1 MREPKTA
8 VEIRTELVRLIR
20 EGIEARG
27 KVDNTDVGFALR
39 HPTSKDDGCN
49 WYISYLTN
57 AADHMMDVG
66 AALVSVKKRWNLDE

>member
-8 VEIRTELVRLIR
+8 VEIRTELARLIH
-20 EGIEARG
+20 EGIDARG
-27 KVDNTDVGFALR
+27 KVNNTDVGFVLR
-39 HPTSKDDGCN
+39 HPAHDSNGCN

-66 AALVSVKKRWNLDE
+66 AAVVSVKKRWNLAE